1 LPAPS
6 DARVVCQGRSS
17 SVISKAAAAVLSLNV
32 CAMIQALGRAK
43 ALSSVYT
50 GGMTHIA
57 MPVPASTPITK
68 TAAPIKTR
76 AGRRSAIRAAAS
88 KQNRFLMYGR
98 NHRDSGAH
106 RKRQQGKNSNRD
118 FHRTPPKSKQRLIS
132 NGLHL
137 VICQR
142 LHGNAQQRRRPGDGC
157 QREENEQHDFHGTP
171 LPNSCSTEIAGF
183 GLFGGF
189 WRCRSWICPERCP

>member
-1 LPAPS
+1 MKSRRWKTPGRSGCPPRVM
-6 DARVVCQGRSS
+6 RVVCQGRSS

-76 AGRRSAIRAAAS
+76 AGPPVSNSGRR
-88 KQNRFLMYGR
+88 KQAEPVPYV
-98 NHRDSGAH
+98 
-106 RKRQQGKNSNRD
+106 
-118 FHRTPPKSKQRLIS
+118 RTQPSRL
-132 NGLHL
+132 
-137 VICQR
+137 
-142 LHGNAQQRRRPGDGC
+142 
-157 QREENEQHDFHGTP
+157 
-171 LPNSCSTEIAGF
+171 
-183 GLFGGF
+183 
-189 WRCRSWICPERCP
+189 RCPSQASAGQK